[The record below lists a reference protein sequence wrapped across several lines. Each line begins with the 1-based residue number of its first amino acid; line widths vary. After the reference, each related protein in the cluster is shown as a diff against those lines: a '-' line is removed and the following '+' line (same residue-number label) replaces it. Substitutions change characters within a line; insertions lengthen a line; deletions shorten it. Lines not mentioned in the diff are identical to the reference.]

1 MNKNLLFSYH
11 ELIRL
16 YTLCRDYKNSNQNIV
31 DKYSSFV
38 SDDPDE
44 MEVFG
49 NLVDI
54 SKDNI
59 LEMHHILR
67 KINKMLNG
75 GFYNG

>member
-16 YTLCRDYKNSNQNIV
+16 YTLCSDYKNSNQNIV
-31 DKYSSFV
+31 NKYSSFV

-49 NLVDI
+49 NVVDI

-59 LEMHHILR
+59 AEMHHILR
-67 KINKMLNG
+67 KINKMING

>member
-1 MNKNLLFSYH
+1 MNKNFMFTYH

-16 YTLCRDYKNSNQNIV
+16 YTLCHDYMNNNQNIV
-31 DKYSSFV
+31 NKYSSFV
-38 SDDPDE
+38 SDDSNE

-49 NLVDI
+49 NVVDI

-59 LEMHHILR
+59 EEMHHILR
-67 KINKMLNG
+67 KINKMING

>member
-16 YTLCRDYKNSNQNIV
+16 YTLCCDYKNSNQNIV
-31 DKYSSFV
+31 NKYSSFV

-49 NLVDI
+49 NVVDI

-59 LEMHHILR
+59 VEMHHILR
-67 KINKMLNG
+67 KINKMING

>member
-1 MNKNLLFSYH
+1 MNKNLLFSHH

-16 YTLCRDYKNSNQNIV
+16 YTLCLDYKNSNQNIV
-31 DKYSSFV
+31 NKYGSFV

-49 NLVDI
+49 NVVDI

-59 LEMHHILR
+59 VEMDYILR
-67 KINKMLNG
+67 KINKMING